1 MIGLAT
7 DSLFT
12 CHPSFSHIGEEQSY
26 RVGEAFGRPARW
38 VRMIVKTLR
47 MRLILAAVP
56 LITLAPAGFAFAQDA
71 ATLPADA
78 PSERPIAIAKQAVTD
93 PASRVVYAKAGWRV
107 VWSARNSEA
116 FDRVLA
122 DRARHGLDRIAF
134 LADPVGNDDVARTKA
149 ALEYAGALSQGRVDP
164 ASLHEVYTLP
174 RPKSDLAAGLTR
186 ALAKGDLA
194 AWFDGL
200 APQDAEYKA
209 LSEAYLAFSAK
220 ATVATPVQAIPSGVI
235 RVGNRD
241 ARVATIVEQL
251 VESGYLPTV
260 TDPGSVAADPLAP
273 ASPIALS
280 HAPSTAAPMLY
291 TQAMADALKG
301 LQTDYGIAADGIVG
315 PETLKVLN
323 LGAGDRARAL
333 AVGLERRRWLTRTP
347 PATRIDVN
355 TAAAQLRYYRDGAVV
370 DQRKVIVGEP
380 GRETPALSSPIYRLV
395 ANPTWT
401 VPKSIQNGEMANV
414 GEDYLAAH
422 NMVLRDGWIV
432 QQPGP
437 SNALGL
443 VKFDMAN
450 DQAIYLHD
458 TSAPGLFERSQRHL
472 SHGCVRVEDALGF
485 AQMLAEDQ
493 GVTEAW
499 QTAQASGEMTFV
511 PLPRR
516 IPVRLLYHNVYVD
529 DGRRVAFR
537 TDPYG
542 WNDPIAEQ
550 LGFAK
555 ASAKRAEAQ
564 AIDIGP

>member
-1 MIGLAT
+1 
-7 DSLFT
+7 
-12 CHPSFSHIGEEQSY
+12 
-26 RVGEAFGRPARW
+26 
-38 VRMIVKTLR
+38 MIVKTLR
-47 MRLILAAVP
+47 ARLLLAAVP
-56 LITLAPAGFAFAQDA
+56 FIALAPAGFAFAQDSA
-71 ATLPADA
+71 SPRADT
-78 PSERPIAIAKQAVTD
+78 PSERPNTISKQAVTD
-93 PASRVVYAKAGWRV
+93 PAIRALYAKANWRA
-107 VWSARNSEA
+107 VWSAGNIEA
-116 FDRVLA
+116 FDRVLG
-122 DRARHGLDRIAF
+122 DRARHGLDRISF
-134 LADPVGNDDVARTKA
+134 LEEGAEKDDVARTKA
-149 ALEYAGALSQGRVDP
+149 ALDYAGALAHGRVDP
-164 ASLHEVYTLP
+164 ASLHDVYTLP
-174 RPKSDLAAGLTR
+174 RPKADLAAGLAR

-200 APQDAEYKA
+200 APQDAEYKV
-209 LSEAYLAFSAK
+209 LSDAYLAFSAK
-220 ATVATPVQAIPSGVI
+220 AAVATPVQAIPSGVI

-241 ARVATIVEQL
+241 ARVPTIVEQL
-251 VESGYLPTV
+251 VESGYLPPA
-260 TDPGSVAADPLAP
+260 TDPLSVAADPLAP
-273 ASPIALS
+273 APP
-280 HAPSTAAPMLY
+280 APAPLAPAPLAPTQPMAAPMLY

-301 LQTDYGIAADGIVG
+301 LQTDYGIAADGVVG

-414 GEDYLAAH
+414 GEDYLAEH
-422 NMVLRDGWIV
+422 NMVMRDGWIV

-458 TSAPGLFERSQRHL
+458 TSAPGLFDRSQRHL

-485 AQMLAEDQ
+485 AQMLAEDE

-499 QTAQASGEMTFV
+499 QTAQSSGEMTFV

-529 DGRRVAFR
+529 DGGRVAFR

>member
-1 MIGLAT
+1 
-7 DSLFT
+7 
-12 CHPSFSHIGEEQSY
+12 
-26 RVGEAFGRPARW
+26 
-38 VRMIVKTLR
+38 MIVKTLR
-47 MRLILAAVP
+47 ARLILAALPFVM
-56 LITLAPAGFAFAQDA
+56 LTPAGFAFAQDA
-71 ATLPADA
+71 VSRPADT
-78 PSERPIAIAKQAVTD
+78 PSERPIAITKQAVTD
-93 PASRVVYAKAGWRV
+93 PASRAVYAKAGWRA
-107 VWSARNSEA
+107 VWSAGNIEA

-134 LADPVGNDDVARTKA
+134 LADPAESDDIARTKA
-149 ALEYAGALSQGRVDP
+149 ALDYAGALAQGRVDP

-174 RPKSDLAAGLTR
+174 RPKVDLAAGLAR
-186 ALAKGDLA
+186 ALAKGDLV

-209 LSEAYLAFSAK
+209 LSDAYLAFSAK

-241 ARVATIVEQL
+241 ARVPTIVEQL
-251 VESGYLPTV
+251 MESGYLPTV
-260 TDPGSVAADPLAP
+260 ADPFTATADPLAP
-273 ASPIALS
+273 DPL
-280 HAPSTAAPMLY
+280 APDPLAPAPPAPVPLAATQPPMLY

-301 LQTDYGIAADGIVG
+301 LQTDYGIAAYGVVG

-414 GEDYLAAH
+414 GEDYLAEH
-422 NMVLRDGWIV
+422 NMVVRDGWIV

-485 AQMLAEDQ
+485 AQMLAEDE

-529 DGRRVAFR
+529 DGGRVAFR

-555 ASAKRAEAQ
+555 AAAKRAEAQ

>member
-1 MIGLAT
+1 MWTG
-7 DSLFT
+7 
-12 CHPSFSHIGEEQSY
+12 GETID
-26 RVGEAFGRPARW
+26 RVGRW
-38 VRMIVKTLR
+38 VGMIVKTLR
-47 MRLILAAVP
+47 VRLILAAVP
-56 LITLAPAGFAFAQDA
+56 FATLAPAGFAFAQDA
-71 ATLPADA
+71 AGPTAATSP
-78 PSERPIAIAKQAVTD
+78 ERPVAIAKQAVTD
-93 PASRVVYAKAGWRV
+93 PASRAVYAKAGWRA
-107 VWSARNSEA
+107 VWSAGNIET

-134 LADPVGNDDVARTKA
+134 LADPAEDGDVARTKA
-149 ALEYAGALSQGRVDP
+149 ALDYAGALAQGRVDP
-164 ASLHEVYTLP
+164 TSLHDVYTLP
-174 RPKSDLAAGLTR
+174 RPKLDLAAGLAR

-194 AWFDGL
+194 AWFEGL
-200 APQDAEYKA
+200 APQDPEYKA
-209 LSEAYLAFSAK
+209 LSDAYLAFSAK

-235 RVGNRD
+235 RIGNRD

-251 VESGYLPTV
+251 VESGYLPTA
-260 TDPGSVAADPLAP
+260 TDPSSVAPDPLAPDPLAP
-273 ASPIALS
+273 APT
-280 HAPSTAAPMLY
+280 APVQRASTPVPMLY
-291 TQAMADALKG
+291 TPAMAEALKG
-301 LQTDYGIAADGIVG
+301 LQTDYGIAADGVVG

-333 AVGLERRRWLTRTP
+333 AVGLERRRWLARTP

-355 TAAAQLRYYRDGAVV
+355 TAAAQLRYYRDAAVV
-370 DQRKVIVGEP
+370 DHRKVIVGEP
-380 GRETPALSSPIYRLV
+380 GHETPALSSPIYRLV

-414 GEDYLAAH
+414 DETYLAAH
-422 NMVLRDGWIV
+422 NMVMRDGWIV

-485 AQMLAEDQ
+485 AEMLAESE

-499 QTAQASGEMTFV
+499 QTAQSSGEMTFV

-529 DGRRVAFR
+529 DGGRVAFR

-555 ASAKRAEAQ
+555 AAAKRAEAQ

>member
-1 MIGLAT
+1 MKIMTLRVRLALCSMPLLAVSGGLADAQT
-7 DSLFT
+7 AS
-12 CHPSFSHIGEEQSY
+12 I
-26 RVGEAFGRPARW
+26 PAS
-38 VRMIVKTLR
+38 K
-47 MRLILAAVP
+47 AARAAWSAANV
-56 LITLAPAGFAFAQDA
+56 AAFAQ
-71 ATLPADA
+71 
-78 PSERPIAIAKQAVTD
+78 
-93 PASRVVYAKAGWRV
+93 
-107 VWSARNSEA
+107 
-116 FDRVLA
+116 VLA
-122 DRARHGLDRIAF
+122 DRARHGLDHVVF
-134 LADPVGNDDVARTKA
+134 LADPADGATPADIDAARTKA
-149 ALEYAGALSQGRVDP
+149 ALDYATALAQGRVDP
-164 ASLHEVYTLP
+164 ATLHEVYTLP
-174 RPKSDLAAGLTR
+174 RPKADLAAGLAR

-194 AWFDGL
+194 AWFDRL

-209 LSEAYLAFSAK
+209 LSDAYLAFSAK

-241 ARVATIVEQL
+241 ARVPTIVEQL
-251 VESGYLPTV
+251 TESGYLPTAAGPLSAAP
-260 TDPGSVAADPLAP
+260 DPLAPDPLAADPLAAAPP
-273 ASPIALS
+273 AV
-280 HAPSTAAPMLY
+280 APPVVAPPVAAPPAARSTPAPMLY
-291 TQAMADALKG
+291 TQAIADALKG
-301 LQTDYGIAADGIVG
+301 LQTDYGIAADGVVG

-414 GEDYLAAH
+414 GEDYLAEH
-422 NMVLRDGWIV
+422 NMVVRDGWIV

-485 AQMLAEDQ
+485 AQMLAEDE

-529 DGRRVAFR
+529 EGGRVAFR

-550 LGFAK
+550 LGFTR

>member
-1 MIGLAT
+1 MMPSGAMAQVSTPERSIG
-7 DSLFT
+7 DST
-12 CHPSFSHIGEEQSY
+12 TSTTQTSNAETRS
-26 RVGEAFGRPARW
+26 
-38 VRMIVKTLR
+38 
-47 MRLILAAVP
+47 
-56 LITLAPAGFAFAQDA
+56 
-71 ATLPADA
+71 
-78 PSERPIAIAKQAVTD
+78 IAIERNAVTD
-93 PASRVVYAKAGWRV
+93 PVARSLYAKVGWHGL
-107 VWSARNSEA
+107 WSAANASA
-116 FDRVLA
+116 FVAALA
-122 DRARHGLDRIAF
+122 DRTRHGLDRVAF
-134 LADPVGNDDVARTKA
+134 LPDSPDGAPAEEKDVALTKA
-149 ALEYAGALSQGRVDP
+149 ALDYASALARGRVDP
-164 ASLHEVYTLP
+164 TSLHEVYTLP
-174 RPKSDLAAGLTR
+174 RPKLDVAAGLTR
-186 ALAKGDLA
+186 ALARNDVGAWLA
-194 AWFDGL
+194 GL
-200 APQDAEYKA
+200 APQDAEYAA
-209 LSEAYLAFSAK
+209 LSEAYVAFSAK
-220 ATVATPVQAIPSGVI
+220 AATAAPVLAIPAGLI

-241 ARVATIVEQL
+241 TRVPAIVEQL
-251 VESGYLPTV
+251 VESGYLLTPETA
-260 TDPGSVAADPLAP
+260 TPIAP
-273 ASPIALS
+273 ASPAVPVAMS
-280 HAPSTAAPMLY
+280 Y

-301 LQTDYGIAADGIVG
+301 LQTDYGIAADGVVG

-333 AVGLERRRWLTRTP
+333 AVGLERRRWLSRTT

-355 TAAAQLRYYRDGAVV
+355 TAAAQLRYYRDGTMV

-380 GRETPALSSPIYRLV
+380 GRETPALASPIYRLV

-414 GEDYLAAH
+414 GEDYLQAH
-422 NMVLRDGWIV
+422 DMVLRDGWIV

-437 SNALGL
+437 SNALGM

-485 AQMLAEDQ
+485 AQLLAEDE
-493 GVTEAW
+493 GVAEAW
-499 QTAQASGEMTFV
+499 QTAQASGETTFV

-529 DGRRVAFR
+529 DGGRLAFR

-555 ASAKRAEAQ
+555 ASANRAEAK

>member
-1 MIGLAT
+1 MTIRKLRARLAVGVVPFLGL
-7 DSLFT
+7 
-12 CHPSFSHIGEEQSY
+12 
-26 RVGEAFGRPARW
+26 
-38 VRMIVKTLR
+38 
-47 MRLILAAVP
+47 
-56 LITLAPAGFAFAQDA
+56 TLAGPAVAQDA
-71 ATLPADA
+71 ATP
-78 PSERPIAIAKQAVTD
+78 AIAAEAADTGKTADTAGPVKRSAVIDKQTITD
-93 PASRVVYAKAGWRV
+93 PVLRGLYAKAGWRGL
-107 VWSARNSEA
+107 WSTSTIAA
-116 FDRVLA
+116 FDQVLA
-122 DRARHGLDRIAF
+122 DRARHGLDQVIF
-134 LADPVGNDDVARTKA
+134 LPTPTEGMTAADTDIARTKA
-149 ALEYAGALSQGRVDP
+149 ALDYATALAQGRVDP
-164 ASLHEVYTLP
+164 TTLQPVYTLP
-174 RPKSDLAAGLTR
+174 RPKADLVAAFAR

-194 AWFDGL
+194 AWFASL
-200 APQDAEYKA
+200 PPQDPEYRQ
-209 LSEAYLAFSAK
+209 LSDAYLAFSTK
-220 ATVATPVQAIPSGVI
+220 AAAETHVEAIPAGLI

-241 ARVATIVEQL
+241 PRVVTIVEQL
-251 VESGYLPTV
+251 VESGYL
-260 TDPGSVAADPLAP
+260 AAPSGLAP
-273 ASPIALS
+273 VSAPVSAPAPTPAASPGIALGTGQRV
-280 HAPSTAAPMLY
+280 APAAPLY
-291 TQAMADALKG
+291 TSAIAEAMKG
-301 LQTDYGIAADGIVG
+301 LQTDYGIAADGVVG

-333 AVGLERRRWLTRTP
+333 AVGLERRRWLARTP

-355 TAAAQLRYYRDGAVV
+355 TAAAQLRYYRDGTMV
-370 DQRKVIVGEP
+370 DQRKVIVGEA
-380 GRETPALSSPIYRLV
+380 GHETPPLFSPIYRLV

-414 GEDYLAAH
+414 GEEYLAAH
-422 NMVLRDGWIV
+422 DMVMRDGWIV

-458 TSAPGLFERSQRHL
+458 TSAPALFDRSQRHL

-485 AQMLAEDQ
+485 AQTLAEDE

-499 QTAQASGEMTFV
+499 QTAQNSGEMTFV

-529 DGRRVAFR
+529 DGGRVAFR

>member
-1 MIGLAT
+1 MQLA
-7 DSLFT
+7 LG
-12 CHPSFSHIGEEQSY
+12 CMP
-26 RVGEAFGRPARW
+26 V
-38 VRMIVKTLR
+38 
-47 MRLILAAVP
+47 LALA
-56 LITLAPAGFAFAQDA
+56 LGGFAPA
-71 ATLPADA
+71 PK
-78 PSERPIAIAKQAVTD
+78 PIVPTKAIAEGQSRTASKSAPKAVGKAT
-93 PASRVVYAKAGWRV
+93 PAKATWTAGNI
-107 VWSARNSEA
+107 AA
-116 FDRVLA
+116 FDQILA
-122 DRARHGLDRIAF
+122 DRARHGLDRVEF
-134 LADPVGNDDVARTKA
+134 LPASADGATPIDDAARTKA
-149 ALEYAGALSQGRVDP
+149 ALDYAGALAQGRIDP
-164 ASLHEVYTLP
+164 ASLHQVYTLP
-174 RPKSDLAAGLTR
+174 RPKVDLATGLSR
-186 ALAKGDLA
+186 ALAKGDLV

-200 APQDAEYKA
+200 PPQDAEYKQ
-209 LSEAYLAFSAK
+209 LSDAYLAFSAK
-220 ATVATPVQAIPSGVI
+220 ASTATPVQAIPSGVI

-251 VESGYLPTV
+251 AESGYLPSST
-260 TDPGSVAADPLAP
+260 DPLAVAP
-273 ASPIALS
+273 VPTPFSPTATT
-280 HAPSTAAPMLY
+280 PTTAAPMIY
-291 TQAMADALKG
+291 TQAMAEALKG
-301 LQTDYGIAADGIVG
+301 LQTDYGIAADGVVG

-333 AVGLERRRWLTRTP
+333 AVGLERRRWLARTP
-347 PATRIDVN
+347 PPTRIDVN
-355 TAAAQLRYYRDGAVV
+355 TAAAQLRYYRDGTMI

-414 GEDYLAAH
+414 GEEYLTAH
-422 NMVLRDGWIV
+422 NMVVRDGWIV

-437 SNALGL
+437 SNALGM

-458 TSAPGLFERSQRHL
+458 TSAPGLFDRSQRHL

-485 AQMLAEDQ
+485 ARILAEDE
-493 GVTEAW
+493 GVGEAW
-499 QTAQASGEMTFV
+499 QTAQDSGETSFV

-529 DGRRVAFR
+529 DAGKVAFR

>member
-1 MIGLAT
+1 MPLLAV
-7 DSLFT
+7 SGG
-12 CHPSFSHIGEEQSY
+12 S
-26 RVGEAFGRPARW
+26 
-38 VRMIVKTLR
+38 
-47 MRLILAAVP
+47 
-56 LITLAPAGFAFAQDA
+56 
-71 ATLPADA
+71 
-78 PSERPIAIAKQAVTD
+78 AIAQTVSVPTREASSAPIRIDKQAVTD
-93 PASRVVYAKAGWRV
+93 PALRTLYATTAWRAA
-107 VWSARNSEA
+107 WSAANVAA
-116 FDRVLA
+116 FAQLLA
-122 DRARHGLDRIAF
+122 ERARHGLDHVAF
-134 LADPVGNDDVARTKA
+134 LADPADGATPADRDVARTKA
-149 ALEYAGALSQGRVDP
+149 ALDYAAALAQGRIDP

-174 RPKSDLAAGLTR
+174 RPKADLAAGLAK
-186 ALAKGDLA
+186 ALAKDGLA
-194 AWFDGL
+194 AWFDSL
-200 APQDAEYKA
+200 APQDPEYKA
-209 LSEAYLAFSAK
+209 LSDAYLAFSAK
-220 ATVATPVQAIPSGVI
+220 ATDATPVQAIPSGVI

-241 ARVATIVEQL
+241 ARVATIMEQL
-251 VESGYLPTV
+251 VESGYLPAT
-260 TDPGSVAADPLAP
+260 TDQTPAAATPLAARPVAAQPTP
-273 ASPIALS
+273 A
-280 HAPSTAAPMLY
+280 TMLY
-291 TQAMADALKG
+291 TQAIADALKG
-301 LQTDYGIAADGIVG
+301 LQTDYGIAADGVVG

-347 PATRIDVN
+347 PASRIDVN

-414 GEDYLAAH
+414 GEDYLAEH
-422 NMVLRDGWIV
+422 NMVMRDGWIV

-458 TSAPGLFERSQRHL
+458 TSAPGLFDRSQRHL

-485 AQMLAEDQ
+485 AEILAEDE

-499 QTAQASGEMTFV
+499 QAAQASGEMTFV

-516 IPVRLLYHNVYVD
+516 IPVRLLYHNVYLD
-529 DGRRVAFR
+529 DGGRVAFR

-550 LGFAK
+550 LGFAR
-555 ASAKRAEAQ
+555 AAAKRAEAQ